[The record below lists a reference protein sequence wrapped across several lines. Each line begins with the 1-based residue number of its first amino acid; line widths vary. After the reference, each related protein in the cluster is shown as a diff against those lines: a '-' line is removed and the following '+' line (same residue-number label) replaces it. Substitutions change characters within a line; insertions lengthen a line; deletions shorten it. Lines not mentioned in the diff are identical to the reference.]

1 MTVPKNDKFRGL
13 RALRRALFEHGGR
26 DNRPEIASHST
37 RNGRRMAKTSRC
49 NSAPT
54 QVQANANGMMQA
66 ASGVPNKQ
74 SCRFIAL
81 FSAEQSPLRAAI
93 RFDSTVLAWE
103 GMQ

>member
-66 ASGVPNKQ
+66 ASGVPNK
-74 SCRFIAL
+74 
-81 FSAEQSPLRAAI
+81 
-93 RFDSTVLAWE
+93 TVLPIHCPVFGRTKPAPRRYPVRQYPSAWE